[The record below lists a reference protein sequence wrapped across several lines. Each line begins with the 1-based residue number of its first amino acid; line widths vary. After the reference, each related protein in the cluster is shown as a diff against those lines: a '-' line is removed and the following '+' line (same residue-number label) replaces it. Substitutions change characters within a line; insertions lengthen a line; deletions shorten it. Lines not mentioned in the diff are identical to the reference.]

1 MAANTTF
8 QLALYSSDLQTDILD
23 LSVNNTLSLATQGGL
38 LRIDVVPTALSGV
51 AIATVEAF
59 SEDSKLFLYNA
70 SITTGAASIITVS
83 FDEGATAHLSLK
95 AGEWALIP
103 WTGIECPEAADRLD
117 IHVSAATVD
126 NTLEY
131 GVFDV

>member
-23 LSVNNTLSLATQGGL
+23 LSVSNTLTSATQGGL

-59 SEDSKLFLYNA
+59 SEDSKVFLYNA
-70 SITTGAASIITVS
+70 STTTGAASIITVS
-83 FDEGATAHLSLK
+83 FDQGATAHLSLK

-103 WTGIECPEAADRLD
+103 WTGIECPEVADRFD
-117 IHVSAATVD
+117 IHVSAGTID
-126 NTLEY
+126 NVLEY
-131 GVFDV
+131 GVFDN

>member
-8 QLALYSSDLQTDILD
+8 QIALYSSDLQTDILD
-23 LSVNNTLSLATQGGL
+23 LSVTNTLLSATQGGL
-38 LRIDVVPTALSGV
+38 LRFDVVPTALAGV
-51 AIATVEAF
+51 AICTVEGF

-70 SITTGAASIITVS
+70 SVTTGAASTITVS
-83 FDEGATAHLSLK
+83 FDQGTTAHLSMR

-103 WTGIECPEAADRLD
+103 WTGNECPVPGDRFD
-117 IHVSAATVD
+117 IHVSADTTL